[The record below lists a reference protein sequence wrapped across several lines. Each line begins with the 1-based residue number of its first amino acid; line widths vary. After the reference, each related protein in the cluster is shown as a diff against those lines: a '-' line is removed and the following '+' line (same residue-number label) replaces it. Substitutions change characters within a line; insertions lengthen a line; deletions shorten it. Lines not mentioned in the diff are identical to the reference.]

1 MKSDLVN
8 KGIEESSEGL
18 IDWGVR
24 GLRDLG
30 FGEGL
35 GERGIEGLRGRLG
48 YFGRKEME
56 GIDPKLDQKRK
67 DTEWVLKWVLARIA
81 AFCCTNRYQ
90 IWIPEIL

>member
-1 MKSDLVN
+1 M
-8 KGIEESSEGL
+8 

-56 GIDPKLDQKRK
+56 GMDPKLDPRHK
-67 DTEWVLKWVLARIA
+67 DTDLKMDPSGHCRVLFHGAISD
-81 AFCCTNRYQ
+81 F
-90 IWIPEIL
+90 